1 MPWLK
6 ISVEAAGASAEALSE
21 RMLACGALSVSFGAS
36 GVIGDEVLEPP
47 PGAVP
52 LWPRVTVSGLFP
64 PAVDAQAVKS
74 ALGAIGASDIDWL
87 SDQDCA
93 APRSG
98 DVPELRFGD
107 RLAVVP
113 RDAPFHPSHETTPIQ
128 DEGGTPS
135 SRGVRP
141 AGKAVRASETPSLH
155 ADGERPATTQSRA
168 GRPRSGESRVFRQ
181 EFHVSETPT
190 RTEGSCGVPPRNRS
204 ESVPRALLRLD
215 PGLAFGTGQHPTT
228 RSCLAWLAD
237 ARLEGRSVLDYGCGS
252 GILGIAAALLGAAR
266 VVAVDIEP
274 QALSA
279 TRANAVFNDVALD
292 AVTTPDGFLP
302 QPGFDVV
309 LANILANTL
318 IELGPALSGC
328 LNAGG
333 RLVLAGL
340 LEPQI
345 DAVTAAYPSLA
356 FDPPSIDGE
365 WACLTGRRRD

>member
-6 ISVEAAGASAEALSE
+6 ISVEAADASAEALSE
-21 RMLACGALSVSFGAS
+21 RMLACGALSVSFHKTTGDTPAAGELLLRHQRQSIQGPAKGLGAG
-36 GVIGDEVLEPP
+36 GVIGGEVLEPP

-64 PAVDAQAVKS
+64 PTVDARALNS
-74 ALGAIGASDIDWL
+74 ALGAIGASRIDWL
-87 SDQDCA
+87 SDQDWA
-93 APRSG
+93 APCSG
-98 DVPELRFGD
+98 EVPEHRFGD

-113 RDAPFHPSHETTPIQ
+113 RDGEPFPTP
-128 DEGGTPS
+128 
-135 SRGVRP
+135 
-141 AGKAVRASETPSLH
+141 
-155 ADGERPATTQSRA
+155 QSRA
-168 GRPRSGESRVFRQ
+168 GRPRSGNSLG
-181 EFHVSETPT
+181 TGGLP
-190 RTEGSCGVPPRNRS
+190 RTEGVPPSNRS
-204 ESVPRALLRLD
+204 ENFPRALLRLD
-215 PGLAFGTGQHPTT
+215 PGLAFGTGRHPTT

-237 ARLEGRSVLDYGCGS
+237 ASLEGRSVLDYGCGS
-252 GILGIAAALLGAAR
+252 GILAIAAALLGAAR

-274 QALSA
+274 QALAA
-279 TRANAVFNDVALD
+279 TQANADCNGVALD
-292 AVTTPDGFLP
+292 AITTPEDFLP

-318 IELGPALSGC
+318 IELGPMLSGC
-328 LNAGG
+328 MNAGG

-365 WACLTGRRRD
+365 WARLTGRRRD

>member
-52 LWPRVTVSGLFP
+52 LWPRVTLSGLFP
-64 PAVDAQAVKS
+64 PAVDAQALNS

-87 SDQDCA
+87 GDQDWA

-113 RDAPFHPSHETTPIQ
+113 RD
-128 DEGGTPS
+128 
-135 SRGVRP
+135 
-141 AGKAVRASETPSLH
+141 
-155 ADGERPATTQSRA
+155 GEHIPTAQSRA
-168 GRPRSGESRVFRQ
+168 KGFPGAV
-181 EFHVSETPT
+181 
-190 RTEGSCGVPPRNRS
+190 
-204 ESVPRALLRLD
+204 LRLD

-292 AVTTPDGFLP
+292 AVTKPDGFLP

>member
-6 ISVEAAGASAEALSE
+6 ISVEAAGASAEGVSE

-52 LWPRVTVSGLFP
+52 LWPRVTLSGLFP
-64 PAVDAQAVKS
+64 PAVDAQALNS
-74 ALGAIGASDIDWL
+74 ALGAIGASHIDWL
-87 SDQDCA
+87 GDQDWA

-113 RDAPFHPSHETTPIQ
+113 RD
-128 DEGGTPS
+128 
-135 SRGVRP
+135 
-141 AGKAVRASETPSLH
+141 
-155 ADGERPATTQSRA
+155 GERIPTAQSRA
-168 GRPRSGESRVFRQ
+168 GRPRSGNSLG
-181 EFHVSETPT
+181 TAGLPGAT
-190 RTEGSCGVPPRNRS
+190 
-204 ESVPRALLRLD
+204 LRLD

-279 TRANAVFNDVALD
+279 TRANARFNDVALD